1 MNERVET
8 CLPAQSRQGDVARQT
23 LRTNP
28 VEVTATG
35 HLTELLYDD
44 GENDDLLVCAGHG
57 GAVEPGTAEQAIE
70 LATALD
76 ATAWATLG
84 FDGDVGAFEAFHL
97 PASAVGTETYDL
109 LGTIASRGF
118 ASVVS
123 LHGLAEDEVLVG
135 GGLPENTK
143 ATVRDRLDAALSVP
157 VSVASATGAYA
168 GTSDANF
175 VNWLAANGSG
185 LQLEQGDTARRLES
199 DAVAATLESLLADGT
214 I

>member
-1 MNERVET
+1 M
-8 CLPAQSRQGDVARQT
+8 ARQT

-28 VEVTATG
+28 VEVTETG

-44 GENDDLLVCAGHG
+44 GENKGVLICAGHG
-57 GAVEPGTAEQAIE
+57 GAVEPGTAEQAVE

-84 FDGDVGAFEAFHL
+84 FDGDVGAFEAFHP
-97 PASAVGTETYDL
+97 PASEVDTETYDL
-109 LGTIASRGF
+109 LDAIASRGF
-118 ASVVS
+118 ASVIS
-123 LHGLAEDEVLVG
+123 LHGLADDEVLVG
-135 GGLPENTK
+135 GGLPAETK

-175 VNWLAANGSG
+175 VNWLAADGAG

-199 DAVAATLESLLADGT
+199 GAVVTTLESLLANGV